1 MVAVTSPT
9 SMTAQLASVLQQLQG
24 DATVITPN
32 LRLSR
37 YLTQRYD
44 LAQIRG
50 NQSAWEAAD
59 IVPLGAFYSR
69 LLTRIAPQQ
78 QLLSTA
84 QNQALWESVI
94 RLSPAANGLLS
105 VPQAARLAQDAWQQ
119 TCAWDLLSRMKQM
132 AVHDDNL
139 AFLSWVSMVTKTLR
153 DNNWLDNACL
163 PDALLKALADAET
176 SLQSALPT
184 QICLYGFDL
193 ETPQQQRFFSSLK
206 LRGVAVSRSHLQ
218 STAPLGNAQRLPCAT
233 DADEILNAARWAKN
247 LQDRAPHKLR
257 IAIVVPDLANRKN
270 AIVRSLTDAFFP
282 DARAQFD
289 FGRIGRT
296 VADAAFNV
304 SLGEPLSSFA
314 PINDALLLLR
324 VSLATAQPTPWEDIS
339 QIVLSPL
346 IDGAQAESSQRFNFD
361 AMLRRHSGFSSS
373 FTALHTR
380 LSQPDSNAPPQLL
393 TVFAAVHR
401 LRLALGIAAPDD
413 AKKRAITLVLSPAAW
428 RDTIWQILDAW
439 GYPGEQEM
447 DSHTFQLL
455 TKFEGLT
462 EELSK
467 LGQTTASEKMDAAT
481 MLVTLNQL
489 AAQTP
494 FQAEA
499 LSQEPLVHVL
509 GVLESTAQH
518 FDAMWVMGMR
528 AEAWPLPIAPNAFIP
543 AQLQRVANM
552 PEGSHAASHA
562 LDKTITQNWVLACA
576 EINFSYVL
584 AADGS
589 ESADSDN
596 ICSSLVVAYPIGVA
610 APIAAKPM
618 PSKLI
623 PIVETVLPNLPQGQ
637 QIRGGAALWRDF
649 AACPFRAFA
658 RHRLRAE
665 ELSAPEPGLTAAQ
678 RGTLLHRALALFWE
692 ATYTHAVLIAQT
704 PQERLDN
711 IRRCVARALAEAQA
725 RIPSLSYAL
734 AEIEAQRLARLLNAW
749 LEMEETRAPFTVTA
763 IEARRDL
770 TIAGLNVSLTLDRL
784 DTLEDGTAALIDY
797 KSGKPSV
804 TAWLGTRMDEPQ
816 LPLYCAA
823 SDAHV
828 SAVAFGSV
836 RRTKNTEETLNYG
849 ISGFIGVAA
858 VPDLLPQVNTVEQQ
872 SRVFTA
878 IAANWDELTD
888 QWEKNTTAMAVQ
900 FIQGDATIAPKAGNA
915 TCAQCA
921 CQPIC
926 RIAELAE
933 CGRDAGDA
941 GDSTLGTDDDE

>member
-1 MVAVTSPT
+1 
-9 SMTAQLASVLQQLQG
+9 MTAQLASVLEQLHAG
-24 DATVITPN
+24 ATVITPN

-37 YLTQRYD
+37 YLAQQYD
-44 LAQIRG
+44 VAQIR
-50 NQSAWEAAD
+50 NQQTAWEAAD

-69 LLTRIAPQQ
+69 LLTRIAPQK
-78 QLLSTA
+78 QLLSAA
-84 QNQALWESVI
+84 QNQAMWESAT
-94 RLSPAANGLLS
+94 RLSPAATGLLS

-132 AVHDDNL
+132 AVHDDNV
-139 AFLSWVSMVTKTLR
+139 AFLSWVSTVAKTLR

-163 PDALLKALADAET
+163 PDALLKALADAAT
-176 SLQSALPT
+176 ALQGALPAK
-184 QICLYGFDL
+184 ICLYGFDL
-193 ETPQQQRFFSSLK
+193 ETPQQQRFFSSLQ
-206 LRGVAVSRSHLQ
+206 LRNVEVSRAHLQ
-218 STAPLGNAQRLPCAT
+218 ATSSAAIAHRLPCAT
-233 DADEILNAARWAKN
+233 DTDEILNAARWAKT
-247 LQDRAPHKLR
+247 LQDKAENKLR

-270 AIVRSLTDAFFP
+270 AIIRALTDTFFP

-289 FGRIGRT
+289 FGQTGRAL
-296 VADAAFNV
+296 ADAAFNV
-304 SLGEPLSSFA
+304 SLGEPLASFA
-314 PINDALLLLR
+314 PVNDAMLLLR
-324 VSLATAQPTPWEDIS
+324 FSLASTPQTPWEDIS
-339 QIVLSPL
+339 QIVLSPF
-346 IDGAQAESSQRFNFD
+346 IFGAVEESPQRQSFD
-361 AMLRRHSGFSSS
+361 ALLRRYGGFTSGFSQ
-373 FTALHTR
+373 LYNR
-380 LSQPDSNAPPQLL
+380 LAQPDSNAPPQLL
-393 TVFAAVHR
+393 ATFEAVQT
-401 LRLALGIAAPDD
+401 LRISIGIDAP
-413 AKKRAITLVLSPAAW
+413 AESKKRPAKLALSPAAW
-428 RDTIWQILDAW
+428 RNTIWQILDAW
-439 GYPGEQEM
+439 GYPGPQEL

-455 TKFEGLT
+455 TKFEGLI

-467 LGQTTASEKMDAAT
+467 LGQTAAGETMDAAT
-481 MLVTLNQL
+481 MLATLNQL
-489 AAQTP
+489 ATQTP

-518 FDAMWVMGMR
+518 FDAIWVMGMR
-528 AEAWPLPIAPNAFIP
+528 AETWPLPIAPNAFIP
-543 AQLQRVANM
+543 AQLQRIAQM

-562 LDKTITQNWVLACA
+562 LDKAITQNWVTACN

-589 ESADSDN
+589 ETADNNN
-596 ICSSLVVAYPIGVA
+596 ICSSLVADYPIKLLEA
-610 APIAAKPM
+610 AAVKPLF
-618 PSKLI
+618 SKLV
-623 PIVETVLPNLPQGQ
+623 PIVETALGQLPQGQ
-637 QIRGGAALWRDF
+637 QIRGGATLWRDF

-665 ELSAPEPGLTAAQ
+665 ELFAPEPGLTAAQ

-692 ATYTHAVLIAQT
+692 ATYSHAVLISQS
-704 PQERLDN
+704 PDERTEA

-725 RIPSLSYAL
+725 RIPSLSYAM
-734 AEIEAQRLARLLNAW
+734 AEIEAQRLTRLLGIW
-749 LEMEETRAPFTVTA
+749 LDMETTRAPFTVTA
-763 IEARRDL
+763 IEAKRDL

-804 TAWLGTRMDEPQ
+804 AAWLGSRMDEPQ

-828 SAVAFGSV
+828 SAVAFASV
-836 RRTKNTEETLNYG
+836 RRTQSTEDTLRPEGSPLAGKYG

-858 VPDLLPQVNTVEQQ
+858 AADLLPQVNTVEQQ

-878 IAANWDELTD
+878 IAANWDELNH

-900 FIQGDATIAPKAGNA
+900 FMQGETTIAPKAGNA

-926 RIAELAE
+926 RIAERAE
-933 CGRDAGDA
+933 RSRDF